1 MCTIKIL
8 DHLPNI
14 RFLKRRINFTFFVTS
29 CWSPCNGMK
38 TTILVIIL
46 FTAKKFDTQTFYEK
60 KLRFASI

>member
-1 MCTIKIL
+1 
-8 DHLPNI
+8 
-14 RFLKRRINFTFFVTS
+14 VTS